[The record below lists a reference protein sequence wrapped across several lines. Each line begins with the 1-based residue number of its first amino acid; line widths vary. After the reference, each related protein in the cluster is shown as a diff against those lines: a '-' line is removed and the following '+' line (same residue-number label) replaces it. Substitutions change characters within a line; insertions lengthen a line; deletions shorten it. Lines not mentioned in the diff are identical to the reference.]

1 MGTRS
6 GAKADD
12 CGRRP
17 PILLRRVC
25 KGMNP
30 AAFRLPAVNA
40 KFPPKSPS
48 GAAGPAP
55 GGVPLA
61 RLLDAA
67 ADAVQAV
74 RDGRSLTDALAQTP
88 ATLRPGAQAISFHVL
103 RWLGSAQ
110 QLRQQLAPK
119 APPPRVDALLLCA
132 LALLWPLPAG
142 QQGPAY
148 ADHTVVDQ
156 AVSAARQRTPA
167 AAGFVNAVL
176 RRFLRERDEQ
186 VRQALTQPLAAFNH
200 PGWWIERVRQD
211 WPSQWQALLQAA
223 NQHPPMTLRVNARR
237 GNAQDYVQRLAAL
250 GIAASALSEVAVL
263 LERPRAVQELPGFA
277 DGEVSVQDAAAQL
290 SAPLLLGLPLPA
302 HLSAHLQAQAG
313 APPVPSTVSLA
324 GLGREAT
331 PAPAAALAAELP
343 PAQPL
348 PAGARVLDAC
358 AAPGG
363 KTAHLLEQAELDLLA
378 LDSDPQR
385 LARVQDTLNRLQLKA
400 ELRAADARDTAAW
413 WDGRPFDAILLDAPC
428 SASGVVRRH
437 PDVRW
442 LRRAQDIVALA
453 QVQAE
458 LLDALWP
465 LLKPGGRLLYATCSL
480 FKAEG
485 QQQIDAFLQRAG
497 KALPALDPRAPGHLL
512 PLPDNSGRAAVH
524 DGFFYALLHK
534 PA

>member
-1 MGTRS
+1 VNPKFPS
-6 GAKADD
+6 KPDPGAPA
-12 CGRRP
+12 
-17 PILLRRVC
+17 
-25 KGMNP
+25 P
-30 AAFRLPAVNA
+30 AA
-40 KFPPKSPS
+40 
-48 GAAGPAP
+48 
-55 GGVPLA
+55 GVPLA

-74 RDGRSLTDALAQTP
+74 REGRSLTDALLQAPP
-88 ATLRPGAQAISFHVL
+88 ALRPGAQALSFHVL
-103 RWLGSAQ
+103 RWLGAAQ

-119 APPPRVDALLLCA
+119 APPLRVDALLLCA

-142 QQGPAY
+142 LQGPAY
-148 ADHTVVDQ
+148 AEHTVVDQ
-156 AVSAARQRTPA
+156 AVNAARQRTPA

-176 RRFLRERDEQ
+176 RRFLRERDDQ
-186 VRQALTQPLAAFNH
+186 VRHALTQPLAAFNH
-200 PGWWIERVRQD
+200 PAWWVQRVRQD
-211 WPSQWQALLQAA
+211 WPAQWQALLQAA

-237 GNAQDYVQRLAAL
+237 GNAQGYVQRLAAL
-250 GIAASALSEVAVL
+250 GIPATALSDVAVL

-277 DGEVSVQDAAAQL
+277 EGELSVQDAAAQL
-290 SAPLLLGLPLPA
+290 SAPLLLGLPLPE
-302 HLSAHLQAQAG
+302 HLTQP
-313 APPVPSTVSLA
+313 APVAPAAPPSTVSLA

-331 PAPAAALAAELP
+331 PAAPVPLPARAL

-378 LDSDPQR
+378 LDSDPLR

-400 ELRAADARDTAAW
+400 DLRAADARDTAAW

-442 LRRAQDIVALA
+442 LRRPEDIAALA
-453 QVQAE
+453 QVQAQM
-458 LLDALWP
+458 LDALWP
-465 LLKPGGRLLYATCSL
+465 LLKPGGRLLYVTCSL

-485 QQQIDAFLQRAG
+485 QQQIEAFLQRAG
-497 KALPALDPRAPGHLL
+497 EALPTVDPRAPGHLL